1 MSFINLY
8 VREVSQQRGKTK
20 MKDKYRTTRDRSGSR
35 NDEFYKKIAKVGVM
49 VDRVL
54 KELNEILARTEDDN
68 LSIISDNYQSFN
80 LTSNENLAKE
90 YDFRF
95 RDDEGHPAMQVHNLL
110 KLRLDNDQWECRQFW
125 LRKVDAQKL
134 RLMNEKKVAQQAI
147 EQKRLL
153 RLEKQA
159 KLPSEYIPS
168 PELLAFVRNE
178 ITSYKAGLISKVS
191 SYETLANQFGMAVCG
206 IEKALKAGLEESEK
220 TTLFSLSKR
229 HANPRIRQRE
239 LLVAVRKDLGVGRIL
254 TIAELEKE
262 HGLGYENVAAAMS
275 ELTLKESQLREKL
288 SLILRAERVSLQ
300 KDCRPTTLKEYAK
313 KHGLEES
320 VVSQMLQTM
329 LTEDQMT
336 LRQKRLVNSKPKSVS
351 KLTGYMRFSE
361 QVRSGILA
369 QVNAELISGKA
380 TSNRMLTKE
389 WGMEKNDLYDFFV
402 ANLTP
407 KQRELRR
414 TLVAG
419 RPAMTITDE
428 NVKLLIEEVR
438 AEIIADKY
446 ATGSVKLVAKY
457 GGNERVVLKLIKS
470 ELTAD
475 EFEKRLLLLRKRE
488 TSDPPQLVARHCEQ
502 KAAAAINELLKIKDN
517 VSPHYR
523 KTIAGR
529 LRQMVDLLE

>member
-1 MSFINLY
+1 
-8 VREVSQQRGKTK
+8 
-20 MKDKYRTTRDRSGSR
+20 MKDRSQNKRDSWPSRSEDVVKR
-35 NDEFYKKIAKVGVM
+35 LVTVGVM
-49 VDRVL
+49 VARVQ
-54 KELNEILARTEDDN
+54 KELAEIAGRSEEEN
-68 LSIISDNYQSFN
+68 FSIINSDYQSFR
-80 LTSNENLAKE
+80 LSTNENLANE
-90 YDFRF
+90 YYFRS
-95 RDDEGHPAMQVHNLL
+95 RSEEGHAVTQVHNVLNL
-110 KLRLDNDQWECRQFW
+110 KLTKDQWELRQFW
-125 LRKVDAQKL
+125 LRKVIAQKL
-134 RLMNEKKVAQQAI
+134 RVMKEKKMAQEAI
-147 EQKRLL
+147 EEARQL
-153 RLEKQA
+153 RLTKST
-159 KLPSEYIPS
+159 KSIPEYVPS
-168 PELLAFVRNE
+168 PELLAFVREE
-178 ITSYKAGLISKVS
+178 IRSYEAGLINKVS
-191 SYETLANQFGMAVCG
+191 SYEALANQFGLAVCG
-206 IEKALKAGLEESEK
+206 VNKALKNGLSQAERSS
-220 TTLFSLSKR
+220 LFSRSKK
-229 HANPRIRQRE
+229 HANPLIRQRE
-239 LLVAVRKDLGVGRIL
+239 LLSSIREDMRVGRVWTL
-254 TIAELEKE
+254 VELQKK
-262 HGLGYENVAAAMS
+262 HNLGYENVAAAIS
-275 ELTLKESQLREKL
+275 QLTPDESRLREKL
-288 SLILRAERVSLQ
+288 SLVLRAERVSLQ
-300 KDCRPTTLKEYAK
+300 KDCRPTTSMEYAK

-320 VVSQMLQTM
+320 VVIQMLQEM

-336 LRQKRLVNSKPKSVS
+336 LRQQRLANYKPKSVS

-488 TSDPPQLVARHCEQ
+488 TSDPPQLVARRCEQ

>member
-1 MSFINLY
+1 
-8 VREVSQQRGKTK
+8 
-20 MKDKYRTTRDRSGSR
+20 MKDRSRAKSETWPSR
-35 NDEFYKKIAKVGVM
+35 SDEVINRM
-49 VDRVL
+49 VSIGIMVARVQ
-54 KELNEILARTEDDN
+54 KELEEIEGRSEEEN
-68 LSIISDNYQSFN
+68 LSIISSNYQNFKLS
-80 LTSNENLAKE
+80 TNECLGND
-90 YDFRF
+90 YYFRF
-95 RDDEGHPAMQVHNLL
+95 RQDEGHAVTQVHNVLSL
-110 KLRLDNDQWECRQFW
+110 KLTKEQWELRQFW
-125 LRKVDAQKL
+125 LRKVIAQKL
-134 RLMNEKKVAQQAI
+134 KVINEKKLAQKAI
-147 EQKRLL
+147 EEARQNRLL
-153 RLEKQA
+153 ESA
-159 KLPSEYIPS
+159 KIVSDYIPS
-168 PELLAFVRNE
+168 PELLAYVREE
-178 ITSYKAGLISKVS
+178 IRSYEAGLINKVS
-191 SYETLANQFGMAVCG
+191 SYEALANQFGLAVCG
-206 IEKALKAGLEESEK
+206 VNKALKNGLSQAERSS
-220 TTLFSLSKR
+220 LFSRSKK
-229 HANPRIRQRE
+229 HANPLIRQRE
-239 LLVAVRKDLGVGRIL
+239 LLSSIREDMRVGRVWTL
-254 TIAELEKE
+254 VELQKK
-262 HGLGYENVAAAMS
+262 HNLGYENVAAAIS
-275 ELTLKESQLREKL
+275 QLTPDESRLREKL
-288 SLILRAERVSLQ
+288 SLVLRAERVSLQ
-300 KDCRPTTLKEYAK
+300 KDCRPTTSMEYAK

-320 VVSQMLQTM
+320 VVIQMLQEM

-336 LRQKRLVNSKPKSVS
+336 LRQQRLANYKPKSVS